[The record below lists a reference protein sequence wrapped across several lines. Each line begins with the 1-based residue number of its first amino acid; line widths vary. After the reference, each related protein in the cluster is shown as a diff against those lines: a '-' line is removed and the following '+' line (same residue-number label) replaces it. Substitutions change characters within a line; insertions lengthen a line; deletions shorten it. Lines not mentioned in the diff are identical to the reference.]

1 MKRQQLRKAI
11 LIISFLLLPITLF
24 YFSPAIIVFA
34 AKQGIINGSFII
46 FCLLTILAVFFG
58 RFMCGWIMPCGGIQ
72 EICFSVNNRQ
82 FKKTKLNYLK
92 YFVWG
97 ILVITIA
104 ISAYKAGGYHKIDFL
119 YQTENGVSI
128 SRPQFFIIYYI
139 VISLFLIVS
148 FTLGKRGLC
157 HSFCWMA
164 VFMIIG
170 KKISSFAK
178 LPALKLSLD
187 NYKCSGC
194 GICSKKCPMSLNV
207 VNSIKNGK
215 TCNTECILCGA
226 CVDACKN
233 KAITFY
239 FGRNK

>member
-92 YFVWG
+92 YFVW
-97 ILVITIA
+97 VIIKLIFYIKLKMA
-104 ISAYKAGGYHKIDFL
+104 CQFPDLNFL
-119 YQTENGVSI
+119 S
-128 SRPQFFIIYYI
+128 FII
-139 VISLFLIVS
+139 S
-148 FTLGKRGLC
+148 
-157 HSFCWMA
+157 
-164 VFMIIG
+164 
-170 KKISSFAK
+170 
-178 LPALKLSLD
+178 
-187 NYKCSGC
+187 
-194 GICSKKCPMSLNV
+194 
-207 VNSIKNGK
+207 
-215 TCNTECILCGA
+215 
-226 CVDACKN
+226 
-233 KAITFY
+233 
-239 FGRNK
+239 